1 MGVYGRVGR
10 TLDVSDSR
18 QPEKSLQRAE
28 IVDFY
33 EHASPDLHR
42 LLSRRLGNAED
53 AREVA
58 HDAFEKLLRQAE
70 REDIRDLRRFFFTMA
85 NRMALDVLRRR
96 EVRRRVLRE
105 HAVDARDEAQ
115 TEGDPQ
121 RILLGRERLMAVQRA
136 LAALPVKTRHVFL
149 LHRFEGHT
157 YAEIA
162 RQVGLSQKSVEYHM
176 TRALTTISTVAD
188 SPHEG

>member
-1 MGVYGRVGR
+1 M
-10 TLDVSDSR
+10 SDSR
-18 QPEKSLQRAE
+18 PSEGPLQRAE

-96 EVRRRVLRE
+96 EVRRRFC
-105 HAVDARDEAQ
+105 AS
-115 TEGDPQ
+115 
-121 RILLGRERLMAVQRA
+121 
-136 LAALPVKTRHVFL
+136 TRSMPAK
-149 LHRFEGHT
+149 RRKRQGTRSGSCWGASGSWPCSGHW
-157 YAEIA
+157 
-162 RQVGLSQKSVEYHM
+162 R
-176 TRALTTISTVAD
+176 
-188 SPHEG
+188 PCP